1 MLFLFSILCVPQDKR
16 LSGGYENVPTD
27 DIHMNQVSCTLKN
40 QILAS
45 CQSRQTRTSQRTNHN
60 SKLTRTAGRY
70 EARENA
76 RKEGYDSFYLCSCL
90 VVKIATFLW
99 SVENWS
105 CKEFVYFLTL
115 LYLHLNTSI
124 IFADRLWET
133 LASLSQR
140 VYCTCQRQVVP
151 WLQLWGKTKP
161 DSSSLSIF
169 FKI

>member
-1 MLFLFSILCVPQDKR
+1 MLCVSQDKR

-27 DIHMNQVSCTLKN
+27 DIHMNQVSCTQKN

-45 CQSRQTRTSQRTNHN
+45 CQSRPTWTSQRTNHN
-60 SKLTRTAGRY
+60 SMLTRTAGRY
-70 EARENA
+70 EARGNA
-76 RKEGYDSFYLCSCL
+76 RKEGYDSFIFARVSCL

-105 CKEFVYFLTL
+105 CKDFVYFLIL
-115 LYLHLNTSI
+115 FYLHLNTSI

-161 DSSSLSIF
+161 DSSSLSVC

>member
-1 MLFLFSILCVPQDKR
+1 MRMCQRMIYTWTRLAAPWKPNSRILSITANSNVATNQSQLQVNAYSRSIWSAGKR
-16 LSGGYENVPTD
+16 AKGRLWFVLS
-27 DIHMNQVSCTLKN
+27 L
-40 QILAS
+40 
-45 CQSRQTRTSQRTNHN
+45 
-60 SKLTRTAGRY
+60 
-70 EARENA
+70 
-76 RKEGYDSFYLCSCL
+76 CL
-90 VVKIATFLW
+90 VIKIATFLW

-105 CKEFVYFLTL
+105 CKEFV
-115 LYLHLNTSI
+115 YLHLNTSI

-161 DSSSLSIF
+161 DSSSLSIY